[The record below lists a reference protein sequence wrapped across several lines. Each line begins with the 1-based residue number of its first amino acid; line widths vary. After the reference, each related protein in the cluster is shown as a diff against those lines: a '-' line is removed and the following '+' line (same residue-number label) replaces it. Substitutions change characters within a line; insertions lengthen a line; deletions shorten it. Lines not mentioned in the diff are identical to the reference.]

1 MAGTST
7 PSGKTAP
14 PDSALSTSTL
24 NAAKKVWATAF
35 VRGALFLVIGLL
47 MFFWPGIAVSLTK
60 WLLIVLFAL
69 QAVLFGVEGARQ
81 RKDDTDAQLWR
92 YALAAVAVAA
102 VIALLVW
109 PSSTIK
115 VVLKLVAVWA
125 LISGLLGV
133 VAALRRFRARKPAW
147 DWELTTSLLWVIF
160 GLMVLLKSLDNLAV
174 VTAALS
180 VYLTI
185 TGVVL
190 LVAAWSLR
198 VFKKDLA
205 AAASGPSPGTGGAGD
220 PGVGAANAIA
230 ASAPTAPLPT
240 VTPPGPAPRT

>member
-7 PSGKTAP
+7 PPGKSP
-14 PDSALSTSTL
+14 QPDTALSTSTL

-35 VRGALFLVIGLL
+35 VRGALFLVIGLV
-47 MFFWPGIAVSLTK
+47 MFFWPGIAVTLTR
-60 WLLIVLFAL
+60 WLLIVLFTL

-81 RKDDTDAQLWR
+81 RKEDTDAQLWR
-92 YALAAVAVAA
+92 YALAAVAVA
-102 VIALLVW
+102 VMIALLVW
-109 PSSTIK
+109 PGSTIK

-125 LISGLLGV
+125 LISGVLGV
-133 VAALRRFRARKPAW
+133 IAALRRFRARKPAW

-160 GLMVLLKSLDNLAV
+160 GLMVLVKSLDNTAV

-198 VFKKDLA
+198 VYKKDA
-205 AAASGPSPGTGGAGD
+205 AAAAAVGTVGSDAPLTVSPT
-220 PGVGAANAIA
+220 
-230 ASAPTAPLPT
+230 APTAPLPL
-240 VTPPGPAPRT
+240 VRPGGAEPRV